1 MASSGTAAWVDL
13 GFFVRVERHGVV
25 VGACERE
32 RHYSDGA
39 DLVYVLRERECC
51 VLAWPSL
58 LDYQRDTRGVAE
70 EQRRS
75 DRRLV
80 GVTVALPLKD
90 FLRHVAHGGVVGA
103 LRVVALTAK
112 TSTSCC

>member
-1 MASSGTAAWVDL
+1 
-13 GFFVRVERHGVV
+13 VV

-32 RHYSDGA
+32 RHYIDGA
-39 DLVYVLRERECC
+39 DLVYVLCEREFC

-58 LDYQRDTRGVAE
+58 LDYQRDTRSVAE

-75 DRRLV
+75 DRRHA

-90 FLRHVAHGGVVGA
+90 FLRHVAHGGVLGA
-103 LRVVALTAK
+103 MRVLSRPAK